1 MASRSLGT
9 LTINLIAK
17 VGGFREGMT
26 QAERIADKKSRQIE
40 KNMKERAK
48 AIDAAFASMARSI
61 AIGMGG
67 LVAGAG
73 VAVAGMASIARETVK
88 GADEIARFAQLSS
101 TTTEEFQR
109 LAYGAN
115 TLGISTEKLADIF
128 KDVQDKAGDFAQT
141 GGGGMADFFENIAP
155 KAGVTVD
162 QFRRLSGPEAL
173 QLYVSSL
180 EKANL
185 SQQDM
190 IFYMEAIASD
200 SSMLLPLLQSGGREW
215 RALGDEAQS
224 YGAILSDEA
233 IAATKA
239 YKEEQQKLDAAMKG
253 LRIEMTQE
261 LLPTMTEFSRAMSD
275 PATMQAVRELTGLL
289 GDFARMAAAAART
302 INGSSFWGWLQV
314 GKDDADDVNKAIEET
329 EKKIKSLQDD
339 VRSMSRPLF
348 RYFESDNIAIANGQI
363 NTLQAKLQSLYSMRD
378 AGISNAAKELEQLGR
393 IGLEGYGNDLPKP
406 ALSPVVTKPGGSK
419 GKTQSEKDA
428 EAAARFLDTLRQ
440 QVFQTQEKTA
450 YEKLFFDIQH
460 KGLKLSQQQLDEAMG
475 LATAIDMAAEAE
487 DTRRAR
493 LEETTALYE
502 QQNRLAAQAALYE
515 LEMSTYGMGNN
526 AAAEMRERIQLMQQH
541 QQELRKMQQDQA
553 LAIAGADAG
562 EADKVRAVYEQ
573 RLQVLRDTHSQEL
586 GLFENMLAQK
596 RAKEQD
602 WLAGMKS
609 SLATYAE
616 EAGNLYDAVGRAT
629 SNVLTGMEDAL
640 VKFAQTGKLS
650 FSDMAD
656 SIIADIIRIQTR
668 QAIAGM
674 IGGANGGGLL
684 AGIGKIFGFADG
696 GYTGHGGK
704 YEPAGVVHKGEG
716 VLSQDDVRAL
726 GGPSA
731 FESFRRS
738 LHRGYASGGYV
749 GAVPAAVGKLSA
761 PEVQVVIEVN
771 NHSGS
776 QVKARQEI
784 TQQDGGAVLR
794 KFVLDVVGE
803 SFASGSGAPYLGAKQ
818 RFRLSD

>member
-1 MASRSLGT
+1 MGT
-9 LTINLIAK
+9 LTIDLIAK

-155 KAGVTVD
+155 KVGVTVD

-215 RALGDEAQS
+215 RALGDEAQR

-289 GDFARMAAAAART
+289 GDFARTAAAAART

-348 RYFESDNIAIANGQI
+348 KYFEADNIAIVNGQI
-363 NTLQAKLQSLYSMRD
+363 STLQAKLQSLYSMRD
-378 AGISNAAKELEQLGR
+378 AGISNATQELERLGR
-393 IGLEGYGNDLPKP
+393 IGLDGYGSDLPKP
-406 ALSPVVTKPGGSK
+406 SLSPVVTKPSGSK
-419 GKTQSEKDA
+419 GKSQAEKDA

-475 LATAIDMAAEAE
+475 LATVIDMAAEAE

-502 QQNRLAAQAALYE
+502 QHNRLAAQAALYE

-526 AAAEMRERIQLMQQH
+526 AAAQMRERIQLLQQH
-541 QQELRKMQQDQA
+541 QQELRKLEQDQA
-553 LAIAGADAG
+553 LALAGAKEG
-562 EADKVRAVYEQ
+562 EADKIRAMYEQ
-573 RLQVLRDTHSQEL
+573 RLQILKDTHSQEL
-586 GLFENMLAQK
+586 SMFDEHLAQK

-640 VKFAQTGKLS
+640 VSFVQTGKLN
-650 FSDMAD
+650 FKDLAN
-656 SIIADIIRIQTR
+656 SIIADLIRIQAR
-668 QAIAGM
+668 QAIVGM
-674 IGGANGGGLL
+674 ASSVFGGL
-684 AGIGKIFGFADG
+684 FGGMSPGRADVYAAG
-696 GYTGHGGK
+696 GYTGDGGK
-704 YEPAGVVHKGEG
+704 YEPAGIVHRGEY
-716 VLSQDDVRAL
+716 VINAESTRKL
-726 GGPSA
+726 GLGYLN
-731 FESFRRS
+731 R
-738 LHRGYASGGYV
+738 LNGYASGGYV
-749 GAVPAAVGKLSA
+749 GAPPAA
-761 PEVQVVIEVN
+761 
-771 NHSGS
+771 
-776 QVKARQEI
+776 
-784 TQQDGGAVLR
+784 LR
-794 KFVLDVVGE
+794 PQ
-803 SFASGSGAPYLGAKQ
+803 SGAQEAGVQINVTVSAAGATQTQAKGDESGAMAMLGRLIAVAVKDQIAKE
-818 RFRLSD
+818 RRPGGLLYSGGR